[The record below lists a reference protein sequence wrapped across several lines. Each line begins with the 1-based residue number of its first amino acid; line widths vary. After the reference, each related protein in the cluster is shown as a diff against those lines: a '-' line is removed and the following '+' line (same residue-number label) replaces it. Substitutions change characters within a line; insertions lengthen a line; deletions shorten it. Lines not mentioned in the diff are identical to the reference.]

1 MAIEAEN
8 GNGVKVLAASS
19 LTKKIEEYIGQ
30 LLEEN
35 ADGAISLRRKD
46 LAELFE
52 CVPSQIN
59 YVLRSRFAPENG
71 FLVESQRGGHG
82 YIRGI
87 QLTFRSCEEEVGHL
101 EELIGSRISEQESK
115 RLLMNLQN
123 RKLISPRE
131 HLLIEVALRSQ
142 EECGKTLFDISIH
155 KREIM
160 RAELLKKLLTSLALS

>member
-1 MAIEAEN
+1 MSS
-8 GNGVKVLAASS
+8 SS
-19 LTKKIEEYIGQ
+19 LTSKIEEYIEQ

-35 ADGAISLRRKD
+35 GSGVISLRRKD

-59 YVLRSRFAPENG
+59 YVLRSKFAPENG

-82 YIRGI
+82 YIRVV
-87 QLTFRSCEEEVGHL
+87 QLTFKNCEEEVSHL
-101 EELIGSRISEQESK
+101 QDLIGNRISEQEAK

-123 RKLISPRE
+123 RKLLSARE
-131 HLLIEVALRSQ
+131 RLLIEVALRNQDENGRS
-142 EECGKTLFDISIH
+142 LFDISIH

-160 RAELLKKLLTSLALS
+160 RADLLKKLLTSLALS

>member
-1 MAIEAEN
+1 MS
-8 GNGVKVLAASS
+8 ASS
-19 LTKKIEEYIGQ
+19 LTRKIEEYIAQ

-35 ADGAISLRRKD
+35 GGGMVSLRRKD
-46 LAELFE
+46 LAEQFE

-82 YIRGI
+82 YIRVVH
-87 QLTFRSCEEEVGHL
+87 LTFKNCEEEVVHL
-101 EELIGSRISEQESK
+101 EDLIGNKLSEQESK
-115 RLLMNLQN
+115 RLLMNLQH

-131 HLLIEVALRSQ
+131 RLLIEVALRNQ
-142 EECGKTLFDISIH
+142 EETGRTLYDISIY

-160 RAELLKKLLTSLALS
+160 RADLLKKLLTSLALS